1 MSVKKLTC
9 NKNGTELEFLVKTI
23 LEGKEYQFIEKNKFI
38 LATNGLEQ
46 KLYTQQLVIG
56 ESIYSTN
63 EYKHELNADFVVYD
77 LNNKKDPKSD
87 VSQKYIIIECKS
99 QTSAGSVDE
108 KYPYLNENIKHKY
121 PYKTIVILDAP
132 AAKKGAKVWL
142 KEQEKTN
149 DKLQVFQDFSEF
161 RAWAIKN
168 L

>member
-1 MSVKKLTC
+1 MVKQGGKTAT
-9 NKNGTELEFLVKTI
+9 KNGSQLENFIKTI
-23 LEGKEYQFIEKNKFI
+23 LEDQEYQFVERNKFI

-56 ESIYSTN
+56 ESIYSTA
-63 EYKHELNADFVVYD
+63 EHRHQLNADFVVYNS
-77 LNNKKDPKSD
+77 NNKER
-87 VSQKYIIIECKS
+87 YIIIECKS
-99 QTSAGSVDE
+99 QTSTGSVNE

-121 PYKTIVILDAP
+121 PYKTIVVLDAP
-132 AAKKGAKVWL
+132 AAKKGAKIWL

-149 DKLQVFQDFSEF
+149 DKLQVFEDFSEF